1 MNSYLLN
8 SIENKYFQECWKI
21 YQKSFPKEEK
31 RFIHEQEK
39 ILKDSSYNACAYLNN
54 DKVIGFIFY
63 WQLEEYIFIE
73 HFAIHSEYRGNSFGS
88 KILKEFLI
96 NKNNVILEIEKIVDD
111 VTLKRY
117 QFYKRFDFYMNKYL
131 HYQIPFREK
140 DIELELLLL
149 SYKKE
154 LTNFEYEK
162 VYKNMKIVLSKNIY
176 NSGDFL

>member
-8 SIENKYFQECWKI
+8 SIEDKYFQECWEI

-31 RFIHEQEK
+31 RFIQEQEK
-39 ILKDSSYNACAYLNN
+39 ILKDNSYNARAYVYNN
-54 DKVIGFIFY
+54 KVIGFIFY

-73 HFAIHSEYRGNSFGS
+73 HFAIHSDYRGNSFGS

-96 NKNNVILEIEKIVDD
+96 DKNNIILEIEKIVDE

-117 QFYKRFDFYMNKYL
+117 EFYKRFDFCMNKYL
-131 HYQIPFREK
+131 HYQIPFRENDK
-140 DIELELLLL
+140 KLELLLL
-149 SYKKE
+149 SYKRE
-154 LTNFEYEK
+154 LTTLEYEK
-162 VYKNMKIVLSKNIY
+162 VYKNMKKVLSRNIY